1 MITRGQMINERYEII
16 RSVGEGGMANVYLA
30 LDTILNRKVAVK
42 ILRGDLAE
50 DEKFVRRFQR
60 EAISASSLNDPNI
73 VEVYDVGED
82 DGKYFIVMEYVE
94 GKTLKQLIK
103 KRGSLTLPEV
113 IDIMLQLTS
122 AISHAH
128 ESYIIHRDIKPQ
140 NVIILEDGRVKIM
153 DFGIAVALNAGELTQ
168 TNSVMGTVYYIPP
181 EQANGGKATIKSDI
195 YSLGILMYE
204 LVTGHVPFRGENP
217 VEVAIKHM
225 NEPIPS
231 ICEYDPE
238 MPQSIEN
245 IILRA
250 AAKNPKNRY
259 EDVNEMHEDLKT
271 ALNKDRF
278 DEPKIIYEYKEKNFD
293 DREEDMP
300 KRRRA
305 ERSSRSSDDEE
316 KSEKKVN
323 KALIIL
329 GSIAALLIVALC
341 IFFFIPKNKDVKIPD
356 VEGMTVKQATEL
368 LEDKGLVVNSKQTK
382 KKDEKVEKG
391 KVIETDPKK
400 GKTVKNKTKV
410 TLVVS
415 KGSAKITIK
424 DYKGAD
430 FEKTKKELEK
440 AGITVLS
447 ETKDVTTSD
456 NVKEGTIISQHV
468 EVGKKLGKGDSIT
481 FTIPSFYTSY
491 PNFTDGTYT
500 VDSVNKFCTDNGLT
514 IDITYVEDATS
525 QNGTIIYQ
533 NQAAG
538 SKVSK
543 GANLRIKVVQN
554 QEKKED
560 TTCDDSNATYD
571 KTSKKCICNTGYR
584 QDSTGK
590 CVKDTPEE
598 EKTTN

>member
-1 MITRGQMINERYEII
+1 MITRGQLINERYEII

-122 AISHAH
+122 AIAHAH

-181 EQANGGKATIKSDI
+181 EQANGGKADVKSDI
-195 YSLGILMYE
+195 YSLGRLMYE

-225 NEPIPS
+225 SEPLPS

-245 IILRA
+245 IILKA
-250 AAKNPKNRY
+250 AAKNPQNRY
-259 EDVNEMHEDLKT
+259 SSAMEMHEDLKT
-271 ALNKDRF
+271 ALNKERF
-278 DEPKIIYEYKEKNFD
+278 NEPKIIYEYKEKGFD
-293 DREEDMP
+293 EVKTETP
-300 KRRRA
+300 KRA
-305 ERSSRSSDDEE
+305 RSQRNEEIKEDKEE
-316 KSEKKVN
+316 KKIN

-329 GSIAALLIVALC
+329 GSIVGVLSLVLI
-341 IFFFIPKNKDVKIPD
+341 FMFFIYPSIEANRSVRIPD
-356 VEGMTVKQATEL
+356 VSGMTIKQAKNI
-368 LEDKGLVVNSKQTK
+368 LEEKGIKLNSKNK
-382 KKDEKVEKG
+382 KENSEDVDKG
-391 KVIETDPKK
+391 KVIGTNPKI
-400 GKTVKNKTKV
+400 GKSIKKSNKV
-410 TLVVS
+410 TLIIS
-415 KGSAKITIK
+415 KGSKKIVIE
-424 DYKGAD
+424 DYKGKNY
-430 FEKTKKELEK
+430 EEIKKKLEK
-440 AGITVLS
+440 SDITVLS
-447 ETKDVTTSD
+447 VTKEVSKSED
-456 NVKEGTIISQHV
+456 VKENEILSQDIKPG
-468 EVGKKLGKGDSIT
+468 EKLGKGDTIT
-481 FTIPSFYTSY
+481 FTIPNIYTAY

-500 VDSVNKFCTDNGLT
+500 VADIEKFATDYGLT
-514 IDITYVEDATS
+514 LDTTYVEDATS

-533 NQAAG
+533 NQTAG

-543 GANLRIKVVQN
+543 GANLRIKVVKN
-554 QEKKED
+554 PEKAKEEPKKEE
-560 TTCDDSNATYD
+560 T
-571 KTSKKCICNTGYR
+571 KT
-584 QDSTGK
+584 
-590 CVKDTPEE
+590 EE
-598 EKTTN
+598 ETKEETNKEKENE

>member
-1 MITRGQMINERYEII
+1 MITRGQLINERYEII

-113 IDIMLQLTS
+113 VDIMLQLTS
-122 AISHAH
+122 AIAHAH

-181 EQANGGKATIKSDI
+181 EQANGGKADVKSDI

-204 LVTGHVPFRGENP
+204 LVTGHVPFKGENP

-225 NEPIPS
+225 NEPLPS

-245 IILRA
+245 IILKA
-250 AAKNPKNRY
+250 AAKNPQNRY
-259 EDVNEMHEDLKT
+259 TSAMEMHEDLKT

-278 DEPKIIYEYKEKNFD
+278 NEPKIEYEYKEKGFD
-293 DREEDMP
+293 DTVVETP
-300 KRRRA
+300 KRV
-305 ERSSRSSDDEE
+305 RSQRNVEIKEDKEE
-316 KSEKKVN
+316 KKIN

-329 GSIAALLIVALC
+329 GSIVGVLSLALLFLFLIY
-341 IFFFIPKNKDVKIPD
+341 PKIEANRSVRIPD
-356 VEGMTVKQATEL
+356 VSGMTIKQAKNI
-368 LEDKGLVVNSKQTK
+368 LEEKGIKLNSKNK
-382 KKDEKVEKG
+382 KENSENVEKG
-391 KVIETDPKK
+391 KVIGTDPKI
-400 GKTVKNKTKV
+400 GKSIKKSNKI
-410 TLVVS
+410 TLIIS
-415 KGSAKITIK
+415 KGSKKIIIE
-424 DYKGAD
+424 DYKGKN
-430 FEKTKKELEK
+430 FEEVKKKLEK
-440 AGITVLS
+440 SDITVLS
-447 ETKDVTTSD
+447 VTKEVSKSE
-456 NVKEGTIISQHV
+456 NVKENEILSQDIKPG
-468 EVGKKLGKGDSIT
+468 EKLGKGDTIT
-481 FTIPSFYTSY
+481 FTIPNIYTAY

-500 VDSVNKFCTDNGLT
+500 VADIEKYCTDYGLT
-514 IDITYVEDATS
+514 LDTTYVEDSTS

-533 NQAAG
+533 NQTPG

-543 GANLRIKVVQN
+543 GANLRIKVVKN
-554 QEKKED
+554 PEKAKEEPKKEENKKEETETKEETEKKE
-560 TTCDDSNATYD
+560 T
-571 KTSKKCICNTGYR
+571 
-584 QDSTGK
+584 
-590 CVKDTPEE
+590 E
-598 EKTTN
+598 